1 MFCHDFI
8 RYFEDQNPG
17 QSWNVIEKRIFKMLK
32 ELFEAVVDGKPPA
45 YLAESCQSRAMYAVD
60 LMLQWTDDI
69 LGNSW
74 FLGNF
79 YWRWLCF
86 QNYNQTFTY

>member
-45 YLAESCQSRAMYAVD
+45 YLAESRQSRAMYAVD

-79 YWRWLCF
+79 Y
-86 QNYNQTFTY
+86 